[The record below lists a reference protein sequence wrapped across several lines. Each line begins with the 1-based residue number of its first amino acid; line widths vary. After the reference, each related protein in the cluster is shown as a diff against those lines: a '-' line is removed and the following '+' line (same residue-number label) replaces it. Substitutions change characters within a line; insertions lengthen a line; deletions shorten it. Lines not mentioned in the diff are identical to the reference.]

1 MATDPQS
8 WISEEDMAPERM
20 KLENLETIK
29 QQIGKEREL
38 VAGGTEARITVHM
51 GTCGL
56 ASGAGEVLE
65 ALRDELKKSKRGG
78 VVVTTSGCVG
88 LCSQEPLVTV
98 ECLDLEPILYCRVD
112 ADVMHGI
119 LSSHLGKGEVLKDHA
134 LVRGLASGSG
144 LPPAESGTNGTIPH
158 VRQFPFFAT
167 QRSWVLRNR
176 GLINP
181 DTIEEY
187 IWRDGYLGAAKAL
200 LDMDPKE
207 IISEIKASGLRGRGG
222 GGFPTGLKWDFCAA
236 SKGDVKY
243 VLCNADEG
251 DPGAFMD
258 RSVMEGDPHAILEGM
273 IIAAKAIGSRRGYIY
288 CRAEYPLAVN
298 TLTKAIEQAREQG
311 LLGEDILGSGFDFD
325 LEIYKGAGAFVCGEE
340 TALMT
345 SIEGQR
351 GTPRPRPPFP
361 AVSGLWNKPTI
372 LNNVETYANIP
383 QILLRGGEE
392 YAKLGT
398 ESSKGTKV
406 FALTGKVNNIG
417 LVEVPMGT
425 SLRQIVYKI
434 GGGIPDNRRFKAAQL
449 GGPSGGC
456 IPSEYLDTV
465 TDYEAITKAG
475 AIMGSGGLIVM
486 DEETCMVDMARYF
499 MDFCQDESCGKCTP
513 CRVGT
518 RRMLQ
523 ILERICRGEG
533 REGDIELL
541 ENLAASIKDA
551 ALCGLGQTAP
561 NPVLSTL
568 RYFRHEYE
576 EHIRGYCP
584 SNVCKRISPAPC
596 QRTCPVGMDVP
607 SYIALIAQDRFRESL
622 EVIYQDNPFPAVCG
636 RICPR
641 PCESSCTRGESDQ
654 PLAIRALKRFV
665 ADQFQAGSEPPP
677 VKKGEPRP
685 ERVAIVG
692 AGPAGLTAAHDLVRH
707 GYQVTVFEARRRAG
721 GALRNVVPDFRIKPE
736 VVDRE
741 VDRIVATVDLQT
753 GRALGKSIALKDLLE
768 EGFRAV
774 LLATG
779 ADKGIPLALEKP
791 VRSKDTVD
799 ARDFLAKAKRG
810 KAGLVGKSIC
820 VIGFGHL
827 ALDAARAAVRL
838 GASEVTVLY
847 PRSGEDFPLPAHE
860 VEEAR
865 AEGVEIKVNC
875 EPVELLKRGDKLAGV
890 RCRMTRT
897 GPRDEAGRRRPTAV
911 EEYFTVGCDT
921 VIAAIGSLPDTK
933 ALLKGQVGVRQGVL
947 GNIIVDPW
955 TMETGMPGVF
965 AAGEVVTAG
974 ATVIES
980 IASGQRAA
988 AAIHRSLSGEEPGR
1002 RFKIPKPR
1010 RRVAPLDDEDDLGEY
1025 GRAEEPLLEPK
1036 DRKKGFDEVVGP
1048 ISAKQAVL
1056 EAKRCLRCD
1065 LD

>member
-1 MATDPQS
+1 
-8 WISEEDMAPERM
+8 MAPKRM
-20 KLENLETIK
+20 NREDLGTLK
-29 QQIGKEREL
+29 QQVQKEREL
-38 VAGGTEARITVHM
+38 SPGGNAARITVHL

-65 ALRDELKKSKRGG
+65 ALQGEVKKSKRKD
-78 VVVTTSGCVG
+78 VAVTTSGCPG
-88 LCSQEPLVTV
+88 FCSQEPLVTV
-98 ECLDLEPILYCRVD
+98 ECLDLEPILYCKVD
-112 ADVMHGI
+112 ADVMRRIFSRHV
-119 LSSHLGKGEVLKDHA
+119 GKGEVLKEHA
-134 LVRGLASGSG
+134 LVRGLASSSGS
-144 LPPAESGTNGTIPH
+144 PPKDSGKNGSIPH
-158 VRQFPFFAT
+158 VRQFPFFAA

-181 DTIEEY
+181 DSIEEY
-187 IWRDGYLGAAKAL
+187 IWCDGYQGAAKAL
-200 LDMDPKE
+200 LEMEPKE
-207 IISEIKASGLRGRGG
+207 IIGEIKASGLRGRGG

-273 IIAAKAIGSRRGYIY
+273 IIAAKAIGSHQGYIY
-288 CRAEYPLAVN
+288 CRAEYPLAVK
-298 TLTKAIEQAREQG
+298 TLTNAIWQARERG
-311 LLGEDILGSGFDFD
+311 LLGKDILGSGFDFD
-325 LEIYKGAGAFVCGEE
+325 LEIYQGAGAFVCGEE

-361 AVSGLWNKPTI
+361 AVSGLWKKPTI
-372 LNNVETYANIP
+372 LNNVETYANIA
-383 QILLRGGEE
+383 QILLQGGEE
-392 YAKLGT
+392 YARLGT

-425 SLRQIVYKI
+425 SLRQIVYEI
-434 GGGIPDNRRFKAAQL
+434 GGGIPEGKRFKAAQL

-456 IPSEYLDTV
+456 IPTEYLDTV
-465 TDYEAITKAG
+465 TDYEEITKAG

-533 REGDIELL
+533 RAGDIELL
-541 ENLAASIKDA
+541 EDLAASIKDA

-607 SYIALIAQDRFRESL
+607 SYIALIAQGRFRESL

-641 PCESSCTRGESDQ
+641 PCESNCTRGESDQ

-665 ADQFQAGSEPPP
+665 AEQFQDASELPP
-677 VKKGEPRP
+677 VRKGEPRP
-685 ERVAIVG
+685 ERIAIVG
-692 AGPAGLTAAHDLVRH
+692 AGPAGLAAAHDLARN
-707 GYQVTVFEARRRAG
+707 GYPVTVYESGKRAG
-721 GALRNVVPDFRIKPE
+721 GALRIVVPDFRLGPE

-741 VDRIVATVDLQT
+741 VNRISAAVDLRT
-753 GRALGKSIALKDLLE
+753 GTTLGKNVTLPELFDQ
-768 EGFRAV
+768 GFRAV

-779 ADKGIPLALEKP
+779 AEKGVELTLEKP
-791 VRSKDTVD
+791 VRNQDVTD
-799 ARDFLAKAKRG
+799 ARKFLVKAKKG
-810 KAGLVGKSIC
+810 KAQLPGKSVC
-820 VIGFGHL
+820 VIGSGHL
-827 ALDAARAAVRL
+827 ALDAARTAIRL
-838 GASEVTVLY
+838 GSSKATILY
-847 PRSGEDFPLPAHE
+847 PRSPEDYPVPGEEIATAQE
-860 VEEAR
+860 
-865 AEGVEIKVNC
+865 EGVEIKHNC
-875 EPVELLKRGDKLAGV
+875 EAVELLKNGEKLAGV
-890 RCRMTRT
+890 HCRVTQT
-897 GPRDEAGRRRPTAV
+897 DSQDEAGRRRPV
-911 EEYFTVGCDT
+911 PIEEYLNVECDA
-921 VIAAIGSLPDTK
+921 VIAALGNLPDTGY
-933 ALLKGQVGVRQGVL
+933 LEGHSEVVRGIL
-947 GNIIVDPW
+947 GNIVVDPG
-955 TMETGMPGVF
+955 TMETGAPGVF
-965 AAGEVVTAG
+965 AAGEAVTAG
-974 ATVIES
+974 ATVIEA

-988 AAIHRSLSGEEPGR
+988 AAIHRSLCGEEPGR

-1010 RRVAPLDDEDDLGEY
+1010 MAVAPPDQEEDLGEY
-1025 GRAEEPLLEPK
+1025 ERAVEPVLELK
-1036 DRKKGFDEVVGP
+1036 TRKKGFEEVVG
-1048 ISAKQAVL
+1048 SLSEAQAVM